1 MKDQKDTDFN
11 NPKER
16 FVWAFRGIE
25 YKGSPIAMAEPV
37 LEAFSEH
44 LTKCGF
50 IHVSQIE
57 EILSTMEYG
66 SEILDQLPEQQIHY
80 QPPVQGQDHGL
91 NLSGRWQ
98 SVTDPIKESRV
109 NIAKLFSPA
118 EREELIQAFREDGMD
133 V

>member
-37 LEAFSEH
+37 LEAFSDH
-44 LTKCGF
+44 LSKCGF
-50 IHVSQIE
+50 IHVSQLE
-57 EILSTMEYG
+57 DMADEHGNLSLYG
-66 SEILDQLPEQQIHY
+66 FPHTQLIHY

-91 NLSGRWQ
+91 NLSGKWQ
-98 SVTDPIKESRV
+98 SVTEPIKESRV